1 MRRRT
6 AVLTAS
12 ALAGA
17 AVVARRRAAA
27 AAAVPAPER
36 PAPLEGR
43 TRTVRT
49 DDGVELHVAEHGPA
63 DTPVVMVLAHGYTQA
78 SRLWDGTVRALLAL
92 RDDLRVVVYDHRG
105 HGRSGRATQET
116 ATLEQLGRDLARVV
130 DEVAGD
136 RPVVLG
142 GHSMGGMTLMA
153 LAEQRPELFGDRV
166 VGAAFVGTSSGGL
179 ADVTWSLPAPVAR
192 AVKKLLPLANER
204 AYRAELAGKGRTQV
218 AALDRFVLFAAGA
231 SPADVQDVLAV
242 QAECS
247 AETIHL
253 FLDTFTT
260 HDRVR
265 ALEALREVPALVV
278 AGDQDR
284 LCPVEH
290 SRTIA
295 DALPLGEL
303 VVYPGVGHMVHV
315 ERRLEVA
322 RHLSALVD
330 RALAGRRPALRS
342 VG

>member
-6 AVLTAS
+6 AVLTAT
-12 ALAGA
+12 ALAGTV
-17 AVVARRRAAA
+17 AVRRRAAA
-27 AAAVPAPER
+27 AAPLPER
-36 PAPLEGR
+36 PPPLEGR

-49 DDGVELHVAEHGPA
+49 DDGVELHVAEHGPQDA
-63 DTPVVMVLAHGYTQA
+63 PVVMVLAHGYTQA
-78 SRLWDGTVRALLAL
+78 GRLWDGTVRELLAL

-105 HGRSGRATQET
+105 HGRSGRATPET
-116 ATLEQLGRDLARVV
+116 ATLEQLGRDLAGVV
-130 DEVAGD
+130 EEVAGD

-142 GHSMGGMTLMA
+142 GHSMGGMTIMA
-153 LAEQRPELFGDRV
+153 LAEQRPALFGDRV
-166 VGAAFVGTSSGGL
+166 IGAAFLGTSSGRL
-179 ADVTWSLPAPVAR
+179 AEVTWGLPRPLVPVVR
-192 AVKKLLPLANER
+192 RLLPLANER
-204 AYRAELAGKGRTQV
+204 AYRAERAGRGRRQV
-218 AALDRFVLFAAGA
+218 AAVERFVLFAAGA
-231 SPADVQDVLAV
+231 SPADVRDVLAV

-247 AETIHL
+247 AETIHV
-253 FLDTFTT
+253 FLDTFRT

-265 ALEALREVPALVV
+265 ALEALRAVPALVV
-278 AGDQDR
+278 VGDQDR

-295 DALPLGEL
+295 DALPQAEL

-330 RALAGRRPALRS
+330 RALARRRPALRS

>member
-6 AVLTAS
+6 AVLTA
-12 ALAGA
+12 A
-17 AVVARRRAAA
+17 AVAGGVAARRRAAA
-27 AAAVPAPER
+27 RAAAPLPER

-43 TRTVRT
+43 RRTVT
-49 DDGVELHVAEHGPA
+49 TPDGVELHVEEHGPA
-63 DTPVVMVLAHGYTQA
+63 DAPVVLVLAHGYTQA
-78 SRLWDGTVRALLAL
+78 SRLWHGTVRELLAL

-116 ATLEQLGRDLARVV
+116 ATLEQLGQDLALVV
-130 DEVAGD
+130 EEVAGD
-136 RPVVLG
+136 RPVVVG
-142 GHSMGGMTLMA
+142 GHSMGGMTVMA
-153 LAEQRPELFGDRV
+153 LAEQRPELFGGRV

-179 ADVTWSLPAPVAR
+179 ADVTWGLPRPLVPV
-192 AVKKLLPLANER
+192 VKKLLPLANEK
-204 AYRAELAGKGRTQV
+204 AYRAELAGRRRRQV

-260 HDRVR
+260 HDRLR
-265 ALEALREVPALVV
+265 ALAALREVPALVV
-278 AGDQDR
+278 VGDADR

-290 SRTIA
+290 SRAIA

-330 RALAGRRPALRS
+330 RALAGRRPTLRS
-342 VG
+342 VS